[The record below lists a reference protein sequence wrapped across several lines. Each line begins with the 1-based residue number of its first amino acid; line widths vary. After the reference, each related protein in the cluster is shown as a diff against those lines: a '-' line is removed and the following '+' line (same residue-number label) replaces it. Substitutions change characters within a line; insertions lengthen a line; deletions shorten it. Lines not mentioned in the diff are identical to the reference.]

1 MEEDKKKKNIFI
13 RILKK
18 IKISHLLVLSILLAG
33 NSYAWFVYIS
43 TVSNQIDVHVRS
55 WRIDLQDGD
64 EAVVNY
70 VNDQDIVNNSDFS
83 EVITPTF
90 AGTTNIQSGVI
101 APTSTGSFNLEI
113 NGEDT
118 DVSFTYTISL
128 DTTDCNVS
136 DLQITGYT
144 IGNTHYNY
152 TGNDITGDILL
163 NDTNKVVSIT
173 FDVVWNDGT
182 GSTMNNAA
190 DTAASKT
197 GPATFDVDV
206 NFIQKQ

>member
-1 MEEDKKKKNIFI
+1 MKSKFKRKMIFFMA
-13 RILKK
+13 L
-18 IKISHLLVLSILLAG
+18 ISLFYCVSIMQDTYGKYLTAAEATTELTIAR
-33 NSYAWFVYIS
+33 W
-43 TVSNQIDVHVRS
+43 QI
-55 WRIDLQDGD
+55 
-64 EAVVNY
+64 Y

-90 AGTTNIQSGVI
+90 AGTANIQSGVI

-128 DTTDCNVS
+128 DTTGCNVS

-163 NDTNKVVSIT
+163 NDTNKVVYSY
-173 FDVVWNDGT
+173 
-182 GSTMNNAA
+182 
-190 DTAASKT
+190 
-197 GPATFDVDV
+197 
-206 NFIQKQ
+206 

>member
-1 MEEDKKKKNIFI
+1 MKSKFKRKMIFFMA
-13 RILKK
+13 L
-18 IKISHLLVLSILLAG
+18 ISLFYCVSIMQDTYGKYLTAAEATTELTIAR
-33 NSYAWFVYIS
+33 W
-43 TVSNQIDVHVRS
+43 QI
-55 WRIDLQDGD
+55 
-64 EAVVNY
+64 Y

-90 AGTTNIQSGVI
+90 AGTANIQSGVI

-128 DTTDCNVS
+128 DTTGCNVS
-136 DLQITGYT
+136 DLQIMGYT

>member
-1 MEEDKKKKNIFI
+1 MKSKFKRKMIFFMA
-13 RILKK
+13 L
-18 IKISHLLVLSILLAG
+18 ISLFYCVSIMQDTYGKYLTAAEATTELTIAR
-33 NSYAWFVYIS
+33 W
-43 TVSNQIDVHVRS
+43 QI
-55 WRIDLQDGD
+55 
-64 EAVVNY
+64 Y

-90 AGTTNIQSGVI
+90 AGTANIQSGVI

-128 DTTDCNVS
+128 DTTGCNVS

>member
-1 MEEDKKKKNIFI
+1 MKSKFKRKMIFFMA
-13 RILKK
+13 L
-18 IKISHLLVLSILLAG
+18 ISLFYCVSIMQDTYGKYLTAAEATTELTIAR
-33 NSYAWFVYIS
+33 W
-43 TVSNQIDVHVRS
+43 QI
-55 WRIDLQDGD
+55 
-64 EAVVNY
+64 Y

-90 AGTTNIQSGVI
+90 AGTSNIQSGVI

-144 IGNTHYNY
+144 IGDTHYNY

-163 NDTNKVVSIT
+163 SDTNKVVSIT

>member
-1 MEEDKKKKNIFI
+1 MKSKFKRKMIFFMA
-13 RILKK
+13 L
-18 IKISHLLVLSILLAG
+18 ISLFYCVSIMQDTYGKYLTAAEATTELTIAR
-33 NSYAWFVYIS
+33 W
-43 TVSNQIDVHVRS
+43 QI
-55 WRIDLQDGD
+55 
-64 EAVVNY
+64 Y
-70 VNDQDIVNNSDFS
+70 VNDQDIVNNSHFS

-90 AGTTNIQSGVI
+90 AGTANIQSGVI

-128 DTTDCNVS
+128 DTTGCNVS

>member
-1 MEEDKKKKNIFI
+1 MKSKFKRKMIFFMA
-13 RILKK
+13 L
-18 IKISHLLVLSILLAG
+18 ISLFYCVSIMQDTYGKYLTAAEATTELTIAR
-33 NSYAWFVYIS
+33 W
-43 TVSNQIDVHVRS
+43 QI
-55 WRIDLQDGD
+55 
-64 EAVVNY
+64 Y

-90 AGTTNIQSGVI
+90 AGTSNIQSGVI

>member
-1 MEEDKKKKNIFI
+1 MKSKFKRKMIFFMA
-13 RILKK
+13 L
-18 IKISHLLVLSILLAG
+18 ISLFYCVSIMQDTYGKYLTAAEATTELTIAR
-33 NSYAWFVYIS
+33 W
-43 TVSNQIDVHVRS
+43 QI
-55 WRIDLQDGD
+55 
-64 EAVVNY
+64 Y

-173 FDVVWNDGT
+173 FYVVWNDGT

>member
-1 MEEDKKKKNIFI
+1 MKSKFKRKMIFFMA
-13 RILKK
+13 L
-18 IKISHLLVLSILLAG
+18 ISLFYCVSIMQDTYGKYLTAAEATTELTIAR
-33 NSYAWFVYIS
+33 W
-43 TVSNQIDVHVRS
+43 QI
-55 WRIDLQDGD
+55 
-64 EAVVNY
+64 Y

>member
-1 MEEDKKKKNIFI
+1 MKSKFKRKMIFFMA
-13 RILKK
+13 L
-18 IKISHLLVLSILLAG
+18 ISLFYCVSIMQDTYGKYLTAAEATTELTIAR
-33 NSYAWFVYIS
+33 W
-43 TVSNQIDVHVRS
+43 QI
-55 WRIDLQDGD
+55 
-64 EAVVNY
+64 Y

-90 AGTTNIQSGVI
+90 AGTANIQSGVI

>member
-1 MEEDKKKKNIFI
+1 MKSKFKRKMIFFMA
-13 RILKK
+13 L
-18 IKISHLLVLSILLAG
+18 ISLFYCVSIMQDTYGKYLTAAEATTELTIAR
-33 NSYAWFVYIS
+33 W
-43 TVSNQIDVHVRS
+43 QI
-55 WRIDLQDGD
+55 
-64 EAVVNY
+64 Y

-90 AGTTNIQSGVI
+90 AGTSNIQSGVI

-128 DTTDCNVS
+128 DTTGCNVS